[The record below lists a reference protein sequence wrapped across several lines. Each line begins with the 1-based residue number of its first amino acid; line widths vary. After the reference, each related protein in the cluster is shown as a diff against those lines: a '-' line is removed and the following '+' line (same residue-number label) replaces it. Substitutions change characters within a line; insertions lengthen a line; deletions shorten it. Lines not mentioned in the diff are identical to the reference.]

1 MGWAVARSALETV
14 LAWGLNEIVVEF
26 TGGEPL
32 LEVATLRRAVSFIEA
47 NRARD
52 TAVSFTITTNGTLL
66 TPQLTEFLL
75 DRGFTIRL
83 SFDGV
88 DAAQG
93 HRGEGTFR
101 TLDRLLHN
109 LREQH
114 PSGFAKQLRIVV
126 TLLASTIPLLAESVR
141 YLLAKDVQAIEI
153 APRFTWDPDWRP
165 SCRDGLE
172 RQVNEILR
180 LSLDHWRAT
189 GSVPVGFLS
198 AAPLL
203 DADAP
208 VEQFLCGAPAATA
221 LCVDPEGQA
230 WACPSFAGSLQ
241 TLAPLALEASRVL
254 GLGPI
259 FSPRFSRRLSALSGK
274 ASRLQLFADRL
285 GKRSS
290 YGSCVDCRY
299 VADCHICP
307 ASISHSPTNL
317 DPDLIPDFACAFKY
331 TTLAAREW
339 FDEMTGGRRSVNW
352 YNEVRAALG
361 ELEDAVKSSVATSQ
375 LEQSLGSVRTQRRP
389 ARRIG

>member
-1 MGWAVARSALETV
+1 MAENREGAVQGGGNRARRSEPHNEPDQVLDVLHHGAAIGAAEGCEEKAVTSGAPQRRRLEASPRGVALLLTGKCNLSCAYCYQKGSKARQAMGWAVARSALETV

-126 TLLASTIPLLAESVR
+126 TLLASTIPLQAESVR
-141 YLLAKDVQAIEI
+141 YLLAKDVQTIEI

-180 LSLDHWRAT
+180 LS
-189 GSVPVGFLS
+189 
-198 AAPLL
+198 
-203 DADAP
+203 
-208 VEQFLCGAPAATA
+208 CGPGW
-221 LCVDPEGQA
+221 L
-230 WACPSFAGSLQ
+230 
-241 TLAPLALEASRVL
+241 
-254 GLGPI
+254 
-259 FSPRFSRRLSALSGK
+259 
-274 ASRLQLFADRL
+274 
-285 GKRSS
+285 
-290 YGSCVDCRY
+290 
-299 VADCHICP
+299 
-307 ASISHSPTNL
+307 
-317 DPDLIPDFACAFKY
+317 
-331 TTLAAREW
+331 
-339 FDEMTGGRRSVNW
+339 
-352 YNEVRAALG
+352 
-361 ELEDAVKSSVATSQ
+361 
-375 LEQSLGSVRTQRRP
+375 SLGC
-389 ARRIG
+389 AAA